1 MSSFTKSGPAE
12 NASRRIPSR
21 WLCCA
26 KQTILPEKFLDQPV
40 RSRRHL
46 PEYLTEPPKPHDFL
60 AYTRNL
66 PRRHSASRR
75 GRGEPLAYHQTAGMD
90 RRHADQLAGQDSF
103 WSARNRN
110 RNGPDRASGEQP
122 EHRSRCTRWRAAPG
136 GTRSSRCNCI
146 LTWRPIMNAVYWIW
160 GTTLAIITFVVVP
173 LALHLLHRTL
183 KAAMSIE
190 RYARESLTAGVGT
203 ANNTAAIPVLKQT
216 LATAGSLVEATKL
229 LKARADD
236 IGSIAVDLAASR

>member
-1 MSSFTKSGPAE
+1 
-12 NASRRIPSR
+12 
-21 WLCCA
+21 
-26 KQTILPEKFLDQPV
+26 
-40 RSRRHL
+40 
-46 PEYLTEPPKPHDFL
+46 
-60 AYTRNL
+60 
-66 PRRHSASRR
+66 
-75 GRGEPLAYHQTAGMD
+75 
-90 RRHADQLAGQDSF
+90 
-103 WSARNRN
+103 
-110 RNGPDRASGEQP
+110 
-122 EHRSRCTRWRAAPG
+122 
-136 GTRSSRCNCI
+136 
-146 LTWRPIMNAVYWIW
+146 MNAVYWIW

-190 RYARESLTAGVGT
+190 RYARESLTAGVGI